1 VNLNLLNKKDWIKD
15 NKIAKDLNSAR
26 NNIENRYKEIQ
37 ESSVQ
42 FFLLAA
48 YKNPSEYGSLT

>member
-1 VNLNLLNKKDWIKD
+1 MNLLNKKDWIKD
-15 NKIAKDLNSAR
+15 NKIAKDFNSAR

>member
-1 VNLNLLNKKDWIKD
+1 MNLLNKKDWIKD

-26 NNIENRYKEIQ
+26 NNIEKRYKEIQ
-37 ESSVQ
+37 ESLAQ
-42 FFLLAA
+42 FFLLVA